1 MEAENGNGRVCSSGG
16 GNTVTAPA
24 EREICLQS
32 CLWGLQEWD
41 TIIKYFGSI
50 SVLALEPC
58 VDPLYCLMAKMNRS
72 LGVNRVSWKR
82 FCVSGKITQSFPR

>member
-1 MEAENGNGRVCSSGG
+1 MEAENGNGNGKVCSSGG
-16 GNTVTAPA
+16 ANTVTAPA

-58 VDPLYCLMAKMNRS
+58 VDPLFVLSY
-72 LGVNRVSWKR
+72 
-82 FCVSGKITQSFPR
+82 GKNEQIFRGK